1 MARKKIEVLCTAFR
15 DGLQSVFGARVFL
28 KDYLPAVEAAVEAG
42 LKRFEFGGG
51 ALFQSS
57 FFYANE
63 NAFENMA
70 QFRKLVGPDIDLQ
83 TLARGVNVVGLESQ
97 PRDIINLHAKLFKK
111 YGATTIRNF
120 DALNDVDNLD
130 YSGKCITDNKL
141 NHEIA
146 VTMMDLPPGCAG
158 AHDVEFYEKTLRRIL
173 DSGIAYTALCFKDA
187 SGTSNPRKVHETL
200 KMAKKLL
207 GKKTPLAFHTHE
219 TAGISVAAYLAALEA
234 GADSID
240 LSLAPVSGGTCQPD
254 ILTMLHALKGSEYD
268 LGFDLE
274 KIRKTEEVLAECL
287 KDYFVP
293 PEARAVS
300 PIIPLS
306 PMPGGALTANTQMLR
321 DNGILDKYPEIIKAM
336 SEVVCRGGFGT
347 SVTPVSQ
354 FYFQQA
360 FNNVMFGPWEK
371 FADGYGKMIL
381 GYFGKTPVAPDE
393 TLVKLAEEK
402 MKLPKTTEK
411 VVDLNEKDPEKG
423 VAAAKKMLEEAELK
437 ASEENIFIAATCRE
451 KGIAFLKGEGKI
463 GVRKIEK
470 QENKPKP
477 DNFLV
482 TVNGKKY
489 PVIYKNGLA
498 TVDGKKYEIKVEN
511 GIADTTKT
519 PAEPAAT
526 EAWGIQ
532 APFPGT
538 VLKVLREAGK
548 PVAKNEILFV
558 IEAMKMET
566 EIRAP
571 RDGVLLA
578 VKVKSGDVV
587 SSGQILAQ
595 LG

>member
-1 MARKKIEVLCTAFR
+1 MAKKKIEVLCTAFR
-15 DGLQSVFGARVFL
+15 DGFQSVFGARVFM
-28 KDYLPAVEAAVEAG
+28 KDYIPAIEAAVTAG
-42 LKRFEFGGG
+42 IKRFEFGGG

-70 QFRKLVGPDIDLQ
+70 QFRKLVGPEIDLQ
-83 TLARGVNVVGLESQ
+83 TLSRGVNVVGLESQ

-120 DALNDVDNLD
+120 DALNDVDNLE

-141 NHEIA
+141 KHEIA
-146 VTMMDLPPGCAG
+146 ITMMDLPPGCAG
-158 AHDVEFYEKTLRRIL
+158 AHDVAFYEKTLREIL
-173 DSGIAYTALCFKDA
+173 DSGIAYTSLCFKDA

-207 GKKTPLAFHTHE
+207 GKKTPLIFHTHE
-219 TAGISVAAYLAALEA
+219 TAGISVAAYLAALDA

-274 KIRKTEEVLAECL
+274 KIRRAEEVLAECL

-293 PEARAVS
+293 PEALAVS
-300 PIIPLS
+300 PVIPLS

-381 GYFGKTPVAPDE
+381 GYFGKTPVPPDA

-411 VVDLNEKDPEKG
+411 VLELNEKDENKG
-423 VAAAKKMLEEAELK
+423 TAAAKKMLEAAGLK
-437 ASEENIFIAATCRE
+437 TSEENIFIAATCKE
-451 KGIAFLKGEGKI
+451 KGIAFLKGEGKV

-470 QENKPKP
+470 PQDKRKP

-489 PVIYKNGLA
+489 PVIFKDGIA

-511 GIADTTKT
+511 GIADTTKHV
-519 PAEPAAT
+519 EPTAADAPL
-526 EAWGIQ
+526 EIQ

-538 VLKVLREAGK
+538 VLKILQEAGK
-548 PVAKNEILFV
+548 PVAKNEVLFV

-566 EIRAP
+566 EIRSP

-578 VKVKSGDVV
+578 VKVKSGDAVASHQVLGVV
-587 SSGQILAQ
+587 G
-595 LG
+595 